1 MARQKEKESRDSAE
15 QQTQPA
21 SLSIDKNL
29 ESLGI
34 APVRWVDHCRH
45 HRHRHHQHRHRHHP
59 HSFYHHDQVS
69 RVVEQ
74 LETRE
79 AEMEVGG
86 GRGGLPGG
94 EEREPEEH
102 QSKRKTKPLSMVRQ
116 YNVNGVFRPQT

>member
-1 MARQKEKESRDSAE
+1 MLFRAERMARQKEKESRDSAE

-34 APVRWVDHCRH
+34 APVRWVDHH
-45 HRHRHHQHRHRHHP
+45 HCHHQHCHRHHS
-59 HSFYHHDQVS
+59 HSCHQHDQVS

-102 QSKRKTKPLSMVRQ
+102 QSKRKTKPLSMVR
-116 YNVNGVFRPQT
+116 

>member
-34 APVRWVDHCRH
+34 APVRWVDHH
-45 HRHRHHQHRHRHHP
+45 HCHHQHCHRHHS
-59 HSFYHHDQVS
+59 HSCHQHDQVS

-79 AEMEVGG
+79 AEMEVGGG

-102 QSKRKTKPLSMVRQ
+102 QSKRKTKPLSMVR
-116 YNVNGVFRPQT
+116 